1 MAHWQTE
8 QDKQALADFR
18 AHNRKVAELK
28 KGLWDFQQI
37 FWSPS
42 FPEQKAWALQMIK
55 SIEHELHQLE
65 S

>member
-18 AHNRKVAELK
+18 AHNRKVSELK
-28 KGLWDFQQI
+28 QELWEFKQI
-37 FWSPS
+37 QHGHGDAITS
-42 FPEQKAWALQMIK
+42 WALQMIK

>member
-1 MAHWQTE
+1 MHWQTE

-18 AHNRKVAELK
+18 AHNRKVSELK
-28 KGLWDFQQI
+28 QELWEFKQI
-37 FWSPS
+37 QHGHGDAITS
-42 FPEQKAWALQMIK
+42 WALQMIK